1 MPSALIP
8 PSLAAPWL
16 AQADTPPVVPRLPLH
31 LGETGPQIG
40 SVEPALADALIDLR
54 LPLHRIG
61 ERLWVPCL
69 PAPVSG
75 HAPAHV
81 LARAPAPAPVPDSSI
96 AAPLAGESSQSL
108 NALALGLRQ
117 LGAAGAWRNEQL
129 PVVAMDALE
138 AHVPVALA
146 SIERA
151 AVRPLGLAT
160 HAVHLVG
167 ATPDGRWWVQQ
178 RALDKSTDPGMWDTL
193 MGGLMAAGESAELTL
208 QREAWEEA
216 GLTSADLA
224 EVQWCG
230 AFTVWRPLENS
241 GYMIERIR
249 VARVVLAE
257 GRIPENQ
264 DGEVAQFE
272 ALRTDDLLRRIEAG
286 QFTLEAALVW
296 WQVLGGGTAG

>member
-1 MPSALIP
+1 MYHLPLG
-8 PSLAAPWL
+8 LVEPWL
-16 AQADTPPVVPRLPLH
+16 AQADAPPLIPRLPMH

-40 SVEPALADALIDLR
+40 SVEAALADALIDLR
-54 LPLHRIG
+54 LPLHRVG

-69 PAPVSG
+69 PAQASG

-81 LARAPAPAPVPDSSI
+81 LARAPAPAPDSST
-96 AAPLAGESSQSL
+96 AAPLLGESSQCL

-117 LGAAGAWRNEQL
+117 LGVAGAWRNEQL
-129 PVVAMDALE
+129 PVVALAALE
-138 AHVPVALA
+138 AHVPQAVA

-178 RALDKSTDPGMWDTL
+178 RALDKATDPGMWDTL
-193 MGGLMAAGESAELTL
+193 MGGLMAADESPELTL

-224 EVQWCG
+224 AVQWRG
-230 AFTVWRPLENS
+230 AFTVRRPLENS

-249 VARVVLAE
+249 VAQVVLAE
-257 GRIPENQ
+257 GRIPVNQ

-272 ALRTDDLLRRIEAG
+272 ALRSDDLLRRMEAG